1 MSEKNNMAEVYIA
14 EMQIIYLE
22 QEVEQYDNRTILQM
36 DQYKSREEDQRFY
49 ESSDTGTDARTSTG
63 QSAGQTG
70 RQI

>member
-1 MSEKNNMAEVYIA
+1 MMGKYRSSAYDKRP
-14 EMQIIYLE
+14 E

-49 ESSDTGTDARTSTG
+49 ESSDPGTDARTSAG

-70 RQI
+70 RQLI